1 MTADAATRQL
11 PGDLSLLLPDWQG
24 YGLDASVASGARALA
39 HAIAPG
45 AFVEIESPDAE
56 ALTREDGVVGLSA
69 LVRQATRAFA
79 AIDAH
84 QPSRI
89 LTIGGTCGVE
99 LAPVSYLNARY
110 RGDLAVV
117 WLDAHGD
124 LNTPATSPS
133 ARFHGMV
140 LRTLLGDGPD
150 PLVRLMPR
158 RLSADQIV
166 LAGVRDLDR
175 GEVQFISDAAISRLA
190 PADLLV
196 PDRVA
201 GRVRATGFTKVY
213 IHLDLDVLD
222 PEEFPDSLIHTP
234 GGPSIDHVAETIQ
247 HLRAAFAIVG
257 FSVVEFRP
265 RSAEAVARV
274 ERLLARCGV
283 EIGAL
288 TASAS
293 RPA

>member
-1 MTADAATRQL
+1 MPDDAATRQR

-24 YGLDASVASGARALA
+24 YGVDASVASGARALA
-39 HAIAPG
+39 RAFPAG
-45 AFVEIESPDAE
+45 AFVEIESPDE
-56 ALTREDGVVGLSA
+56 ELLTREGGVLGLSA
-69 LVRQATRAFA
+69 LARQAQRAFA

-89 LTIGGTCGVE
+89 LTFGGTCGVE
-99 LAPVSYLNARY
+99 VAPVSYLNARY

-117 WLDAHGD
+117 WLDAHAD

-140 LRTLLGDGPD
+140 LRTLLGDGPE

-158 RLSADQIV
+158 RLAANQIV

-175 GEVQFISDAAISRLA
+175 DEVQFISDAAISRLA

-213 IHLDLDVLD
+213 VHLDLDVLD
-222 PEEFPDSLIHTP
+222 PVEFPDSLVHTP
-234 GGPSIDHVAETIQ
+234 GGPSIDQVAETIQ
-247 HLRAAFAIVG
+247 QLRTAFTIVG

-293 RPA
+293 RTV

>member
-1 MTADAATRQL
+1 MTPDAAARQR

-24 YGLDASVASGARALA
+24 YGADSAVASGARALA
-39 HAIAPG
+39 GSLAPG
-45 AFVEIESPDAE
+45 TFVEIESPDAE
-56 ALTREDGVVGLSA
+56 PLPREDGVVGLAA
-69 LVRQATRAFA
+69 LVRQAQRAFA

-89 LTIGGTCGVE
+89 LTLGGTCGVE

-140 LRTLLGDGPD
+140 LRTLLGDGPE

-158 RLSADQIV
+158 RLTADQVV

-175 GEVQFISDAAISRLA
+175 DEVQFISDAAISRLA

-201 GRVRATGFTKVY
+201 GRVHATGFTKVY

-222 PEEFPDSLIHTP
+222 PVEFPDSLMHTA
-234 GGPSIDHVAETIQ
+234 GGASMDQVAETVR
-247 HLRAAFAIVG
+247 HLRSAFAVVG

-288 TASAS
+288 TA
-293 RPA
+293 PATRMA